1 MRWSGL
7 LRHLDVRG
15 AESKALRKLLDG
27 LVASGDVRLGQRGRY
42 ELTEPPEKVAGEV
55 VGDVPG
61 LLAVQTAD
69 GCVPLA
75 RGHRVRGVR
84 AGDRVEG
91 SRTKEGVVVRRV
103 VSPSSEPLI
112 GALVAPLA
120 APHGEGSD
128 RERGYGSYAAPWV
141 ESLDPGLRGRVD
153 LAVPPARAR
162 DGAIVEVEVLEV
174 GFRRVSGRVVGVRDA
189 GNEAA
194 RATDAALAAYRIPCV
209 WPAALEGSAPHSAVE
224 GETPSV
230 QSSAGAPRGAVEGG
244 THPLQRG
251 TGAPRGAVEGETPS
265 FQRAVPATKSD
276 GDRLDLRGMPL
287 VTIDGEDARDFDD
300 AVFAERRRNGGWRL
314 VVAIADVSHYV
325 AHDSPLDH
333 EARRRGNS
341 VYLPDRV
348 VPMLP
353 EALSNGLCSLRPDED
368 RLAVVCDMLVS
379 ARGRVSRHRFT
390 RATIR
395 SEARLTYTEVAAFL
409 KGRGGVENPAVATS
423 LKALN
428 DVRKALTAQREE
440 RGALDLESH
449 ESRVELQDG
458 RPASVVEVARND
470 AHRLIEEAMIAA
482 NVATARE
489 LERLL
494 KQDEKGPA
502 SGTRPVYRVHEPPPS
517 DRLDALEPALRLAGV
532 SVPPAPVTP
541 PALSAALVRAKS
553 ASSLPGWIWDIL
565 TLRSLAQARYETRRL
580 GHFGLA
586 LSTYVH
592 FTSPIRRYSDLLV
605 HRILLGWRPN
615 ADEQDEVCAHIS
627 ATERRA
633 ESAERMVDN
642 WLKCTLIEHRVGE
655 TFSGRIAGV
664 TGFGLFVELD
674 GTGVQGLLHIGSL
687 GADYFHHVPAAMA
700 LVGERSGRRFA
711 LGDAVK
717 VVLQDVS
724 PPTGRV
730 DLRLAERPAHSER
743 MPRERRGRGRRRR

>member
-1 MRWSGL
+1 MLTRGELVEAFVERGSMRWSGL
-7 LRHLDVRG
+7 LRHFDARG
-15 AESKALRKLLDG
+15 AESKTLRRLLDG
-27 LVASGDVRLGQRGRY
+27 LLASGDVRLGQRGRY
-42 ELTEPPEKVAGEV
+42 ELTQPPETIAGEV
-55 VGDVPG
+55 VGDAPG
-61 LLAVQTAD
+61 LLAVATSD
-69 GCVPLA
+69 GAVPLS

-84 AGDRVEG
+84 SGDRVEG
-91 SRTKEGVVVRRV
+91 SHTKEGVVVRRV
-103 VSPSSEPLI
+103 LSPSSEPLV
-112 GALVAPLA
+112 GALNAPLP
-120 APHGEGSD
+120 APQGEASG
-128 RERGYGSYAAPWV
+128 REGRTGSYAAPWV

-153 LAVPPARAR
+153 LAVPPAGAR

-174 GFRRVSGRVVGVRDA
+174 GARRVSGRVIGVRDA

-209 WPAALEGSAPHSAVE
+209 WPAALQDGAPDDAVD
-224 GETPSV
+224 GATPSRRRKT
-230 QSSAGAPRGAVEGG
+230 AGPAV
-244 THPLQRG
+244 
-251 TGAPRGAVEGETPS
+251 
-265 FQRAVPATKSD
+265 KSD
-276 GDRLDLRGMPL
+276 DDRLDLCSMPL

-300 AVFAERRRNGGWRL
+300 AVFAERCAGGGWRL

-325 AHDSPLDH
+325 ARDSELDR

-379 ARGRVSRHRFT
+379 AEGRVSGHSFA

-395 SEARLTYTEVAAFL
+395 SQARLTYTEVAAFL
-409 KGRGGVENPAVATS
+409 EGRASVDNPAIATS
-423 LKALN
+423 LQAL
-428 DVRKALTAQREE
+428 DGVRMALTAQREE

-458 RPASVVEVARND
+458 RPASVVEVERND

-494 KQDEKGPA
+494 KQEGKGPA
-502 SGTRPVYRVHEPPPS
+502 SGTNPVYRVHEPPPS

-532 SVPPAPVTP
+532 AVPPAPVTP
-541 PALSAALVRAKS
+541 PALSEALTRAKA
-553 ASSLPGWIWDIL
+553 ASSLPNWIWDIL
-565 TLRSLAQARYETRRL
+565 ALRSLAQARYETRRL

-586 LSTYVH
+586 LATYVH

-605 HRILLGWRPN
+605 HRILFGWRPS
-615 ADEQDEVCAHIS
+615 ADELDEVCAHIS

-642 WLKCTLIEHRVGE
+642 WLKCALIEHRVGE
-655 TFSGRIAGV
+655 TFSGRVAGV

-674 GTGVQGLLHIGSL
+674 GTGVQGLVHIGSL

-724 PPTGRV
+724 PPMGRV
-730 DLRLAERPAHSER
+730 DLRLAERPASSER
-743 MPRERRGRGRRRR
+743 TPRQRRGKGRRR

>member
-1 MRWSGL
+1 VLTRGELVEAFAERGSMRWSGL

-15 AESKALRKLLDG
+15 AESKALRRLLDG

-42 ELTEPPEKVAGEV
+42 ELTQPPEKIAGEV
-55 VGDVPG
+55 VGEVAG
-61 LLAVQTAD
+61 LLAVKTAA
-69 GCVPLA
+69 GRVPLA

-91 SRTKEGVVVRRV
+91 SRTKEGVVVGRV

-112 GALVAPLA
+112 GALNAPLP
-120 APHGEGSD
+120 APQDEAPD

-153 LAVPPARAR
+153 LVVPPAGVR

-174 GFRRVSGRVVGVRDA
+174 GFRRVSGRVIRVRDA

-209 WPAALEGSAPHSAVE
+209 WPAALEEGATHGALE
-224 GETPSV
+224 GETPCLER
-230 QSSAGAPRGAVEGG
+230 AP
-244 THPLQRG
+244 
-251 TGAPRGAVEGETPS
+251 APASE
-265 FQRAVPATKSD
+265 SD
-276 GDRLDLRGMPL
+276 DDRLDLRDMPL

-300 AVFAERRRNGGWRL
+300 AVFAERRRGGGWRL

-379 ARGRVSRHRFT
+379 ARGRVSRHSFT

-395 SEARLTYTEVAAFL
+395 SKARLTYTEVAAFL
-409 KGRGGVENPAVATS
+409 EGRGRVESPAVATS

-428 DVRKALTAQREE
+428 GVRKALTAQREE

-458 RPASVVEVARND
+458 RPASVVEVKQSD

-494 KQDEKGPA
+494 KQGGKGPA

-517 DRLDALEPALRLAGV
+517 DRLDALEPALRLASV

-541 PALSAALVRAKS
+541 SALSAALARAKS
-553 ASSLPGWIWDIL
+553 ASSQPEWIWDIL
-565 TLRSLAQARYETRRL
+565 TLRSLAQARYDTGRL

-586 LSTYVH
+586 LPTYVH

-605 HRILLGWRPN
+605 HRILLGWRPS
-615 ADEQDEVCAHIS
+615 ADEQAEVCTHIS

-642 WLKCTLIEHRVGE
+642 WLKCALIEHRVGE

-674 GTGVQGLLHIGSL
+674 GAGVQGLLHIGSL

-717 VVLQDVS
+717 VVLEDVS

-730 DLRLAERPAHSER
+730 DLRLAERPPRSER

>member
-7 LRHLDVRG
+7 LRHFDARG
-15 AESKALRKLLDG
+15 TESKTLRKLLDG
-27 LVASGDVRLGQRGRY
+27 LLASGEVRLGRRGRY
-42 ELTEPPEKVAGEV
+42 ELTQPPERV
-55 VGDVPG
+55 VGQVVEHG
-61 LLAVQTAD
+61 AALAVETSE
-69 GCVPLA
+69 GLA
-75 RGHRVRGVR
+75 TLSRGHRVRGVR
-84 AGDRVEG
+84 PGDRIEG
-91 SRTKEGVVVRRV
+91 SRTKEGVAVRRV
-103 VSPSSEPLI
+103 LSPSSESLI
-112 GALVAPLA
+112 GVLNAPLA
-120 APHGEGSD
+120 SPQGAGSE
-128 RERGYGSYAAPWV
+128 RERSGGSFAAPSV
-141 ESLDPGLRGRVD
+141 ESLDPGLRGRID
-153 LAVPPARAR
+153 LTVPPSGAR

-174 GFRRVSGRVVGVRDA
+174 GARRVSGRVVGVRDS

-194 RATDAALAAYRIPCV
+194 RASDAALAAYRIPRV
-209 WPAALEGSAPHSAVE
+209 WPPALQGTSAAANRFDATDAPAARDARPPNGDSARLAPQEPLPSDNASCPSPSRSVTLSNFT
-224 GETPSV
+224 ET
-230 QSSAGAPRGAVEGG
+230 A
-244 THPLQRG
+244 
-251 TGAPRGAVEGETPS
+251 
-265 FQRAVPATKSD
+265 KSD
-276 GDRLDLRGMPL
+276 RLLDLRNLPL

-300 AVFAERRRNGGWRL
+300 AVFAERRRGGGWRL

-325 AHDSPLDH
+325 AVGSPLDH

-353 EALSNGLCSLRPDED
+353 EALSNGLCSLRPGED

-379 ARGRVSRHRFT
+379 TRGRVSRHSFA

-395 SEARLTYTEVAAFL
+395 SRARLTYTEVAEFL
-409 KGRGGVENPAVATS
+409 EGRGRMAGRAVATS
-423 LKALN
+423 LKAL
-428 DVRKALTAQREE
+428 DGVRKALTAQRDE

-449 ESRVELQDG
+449 ESRVLLQDG
-458 RPASVVEVARND
+458 RPESVAPVARND

-482 NVATARE
+482 NVAAARE
-489 LERLL
+489 LERRL
-494 KQDEKGPA
+494 KPQGETPA

-517 DRLDALEPALRLAGV
+517 DRLDALEPALRLVGV
-532 SVPPAPVTP
+532 SLPPAPITP
-541 PALSAALVRAKS
+541 IALSEALARAK
-553 ASSLPGWIWDIL
+553 AKSSLPDWIWDVL

-586 LSTYVH
+586 LATYVH

-615 ADEQDEVCAHIS
+615 ADELDEICAHIS
-627 ATERRA
+627 TTERRA

-642 WLKCTLIEHRVGE
+642 WLKCALIEHRVGE
-655 TFSGRIAGV
+655 TFSGRVAGV

-674 GTGVQGLLHIGSL
+674 GTGVQGLLHIGAL

-711 LGDAVK
+711 LGDAIE

-730 DLRLAERPAHSER
+730 DLRLTERPADHR
-743 MPRERRGRGRRRR
+743 MPRQRRGQGRGRR

>member
-42 ELTEPPEKVAGEV
+42 ELTQPPEKVAGEV

-69 GCVPLA
+69 GRLPLA

-103 VSPSSEPLI
+103 VAPSSELLI
-112 GALVAPLA
+112 GALVAPLPT
-120 APHGEGSD
+120 PHGEGSE
-128 RERGYGSYAAPWV
+128 RERGFGSYAAPWV

-153 LAVPPARAR
+153 LAVPPAGAR
-162 DGAIVEVEVLEV
+162 DGAIVDVEVLEV

-209 WPAALEGSAPHSAVE
+209 WPAALEES
-224 GETPSV
+224 
-230 QSSAGAPRGAVEGG
+230 APRGAMEGG
-244 THPLQRG
+244 TPSLQRAA
-251 TGAPRGAVEGETPS
+251 T
-265 FQRAVPATKSD
+265 ATKSD
-276 GDRLDLRGMPL
+276 DRLDLREVPL

-325 AHDSPLDH
+325 AHDSALDH

-379 ARGRVSRHRFT
+379 AHGRVSRHSFA

-395 SEARLTYTEVAAFL
+395 SAARLTYTEVAAFL
-409 KGRGGVENPAVATS
+409 EGRGAVDSSAVATS
-423 LKALN
+423 LKALSG
-428 DVRKALTAQREE
+428 VRKALTAQREE

-458 RPASVVEVARND
+458 RPASVVDVERND
-470 AHRLIEEAMIAA
+470 AHRLVEEAMIAA

-494 KQDEKGPA
+494 KQDGKGPA

-532 SVPPAPVTP
+532 SVPPAPITP

-605 HRILLGWRPN
+605 HRILFGWRPN
-615 ADEQDEVCAHIS
+615 ADAQDEVCAHIS

-642 WLKCTLIEHRVGE
+642 WLKCALIEHRVGE

-674 GTGVQGLLHIGSL
+674 GAGVQGLLHIGSL

-711 LGDAVK
+711 LGDALK

-730 DLRLAERPAHSER
+730 DLRLAERPARSER

>member
-1 MRWSGL
+1 MLTRGELVEAFVERGSMRWSGL
-7 LRHLDVRG
+7 LQHFDARG
-15 AESKALRKLLDG
+15 AESKALRRLLDG
-27 LVASGDVRLGQRGRY
+27 LLASGDVRLGQRGRY
-42 ELTEPPEKVAGEV
+42 ELTQPPETIAGEV
-55 VGDVPG
+55 VGDAPG
-61 LLAVQTAD
+61 LLAVATSD
-69 GCVPLA
+69 GAVPLS

-84 AGDRVEG
+84 SGDRVEG

-103 VSPSSEPLI
+103 LSPSSEPLI
-112 GALVAPLA
+112 GALSAPLP
-120 APHGEGSD
+120 APPAEASGRD
-128 RERGYGSYAAPWV
+128 PRTGSYAAPWV

-153 LAVPPARAR
+153 LAVPPAGAR

-174 GFRRVSGRVVGVRDA
+174 GARRVSGRVIGVRDA

-209 WPAALEGSAPHSAVE
+209 WPEALVEGAPGDAVD
-224 GETPSV
+224 GETPSP
-230 QSSAGAPRGAVEGG
+230 QSKTAAPAV
-244 THPLQRG
+244 
-251 TGAPRGAVEGETPS
+251 
-265 FQRAVPATKSD
+265 KSGD
-276 GDRLDLRGMPL
+276 GRLDLCRMPL

-300 AVFAERRRNGGWRL
+300 AVFAERCAGGGWRL

-325 AHDSPLDH
+325 ARDSELDR

-379 ARGRVSRHRFT
+379 AEGRVSRHSFA

-395 SEARLTYTEVAAFL
+395 SQARLTYTEVAAFL
-409 KGRGGVENPAVATS
+409 EGRASLDNPAIATS
-423 LKALN
+423 LKAL
-428 DVRKALTAQREE
+428 DGVRLALTAQREE

-458 RPASVVEVARND
+458 RPASVVEVERND

-494 KQDEKGPA
+494 KQEGKGPA
-502 SGTRPVYRVHEPPPS
+502 SGTNPVYRVHEPPPS

-532 SVPPAPVTP
+532 AVPPAPVTP
-541 PALSAALVRAKS
+541 PALSEALARAKA
-553 ASSLPGWIWDIL
+553 ASSLPNWIWDIL
-565 TLRSLAQARYETRRL
+565 ALRSLAQARYETRRL

-586 LSTYVH
+586 LATYVH

-605 HRILLGWRPN
+605 HRILLGWRPS
-615 ADEQDEVCAHIS
+615 ADELDEVCAHIS

-642 WLKCTLIEHRVGE
+642 WLKCALIEHRVGE
-655 TFSGRIAGV
+655 TFSGRVAGV

-724 PPTGRV
+724 PPMGRV
-730 DLRLAERPAHSER
+730 DLRLAERPASSER
-743 MPRERRGRGRRRR
+743 MPRQRRGKGRRRR

>member
-1 MRWSGL
+1 MLTRGELVEAFVERGSMRWSGL
-7 LRHLDVRG
+7 LRHFDARG
-15 AESKALRKLLDG
+15 AESKALRRLLDG
-27 LVASGDVRLGQRGRY
+27 LLASGDVRLGQRGRY
-42 ELTEPPEKVAGEV
+42 ELTQPPETIAGEV
-55 VGDVPG
+55 VGDAPG
-61 LLAVQTAD
+61 LLAVATSD
-69 GCVPLA
+69 GAVPLS

-84 AGDRVEG
+84 SGDRVEG

-103 VSPSSEPLI
+103 LSPSSEPLI
-112 GALVAPLA
+112 GALSAPLP
-120 APHGEGSD
+120 APPAEASGRD
-128 RERGYGSYAAPWV
+128 PRTGSYAAPWV

-153 LAVPPARAR
+153 LAVPPAGAR

-174 GFRRVSGRVVGVRDA
+174 GARRVSGRVIGVRDA

-209 WPAALEGSAPHSAVE
+209 WPEALVEGAPGDAVD
-224 GETPSV
+224 GETPSRRRKT
-230 QSSAGAPRGAVEGG
+230 AALAV
-244 THPLQRG
+244 
-251 TGAPRGAVEGETPS
+251 
-265 FQRAVPATKSD
+265 KSD
-276 GDRLDLRGMPL
+276 DDRLDLASMPL

-300 AVFAERRRNGGWRL
+300 AVFAERCAGGGWRL

-325 AHDSPLDH
+325 ARDSELDR

-379 ARGRVSRHRFT
+379 AEGRVSGHSFT

-395 SEARLTYTEVAAFL
+395 SQARLTYTEVAAFL
-409 KGRGGVENPAVATS
+409 EGRASVDNPAIATS
-423 LKALN
+423 LQAL
-428 DVRKALTAQREE
+428 DGVRLALTAQREE

-458 RPASVVEVARND
+458 HPASVVEVERND

-494 KQDEKGPA
+494 KQDGKGPA
-502 SGTRPVYRVHEPPPS
+502 SGTSPVYRVHEPPPS

-532 SVPPAPVTP
+532 AVPPAPITP
-541 PALSAALVRAKS
+541 PAMSEALARAKA
-553 ASSLPGWIWDIL
+553 ASSLPNWIWDIL
-565 TLRSLAQARYETRRL
+565 ALRSLAQARYETRRL

-586 LSTYVH
+586 LATYVH

-605 HRILLGWRPN
+605 HRILLGWRPS
-615 ADEQDEVCAHIS
+615 ADELDEICAHIS

-642 WLKCTLIEHRVGE
+642 WLKCALIEHRVGE
-655 TFSGRIAGV
+655 TFSGRVAGV

-724 PPTGRV
+724 PPMGRV
-730 DLRLAERPAHSER
+730 DLRLAERPASSER
-743 MPRERRGRGRRRR
+743 MPRQRRGKGRRRR

>member
-15 AESKALRKLLDG
+15 AESRVLRRLLDG

-42 ELTEPPEKVAGEV
+42 ELTEPPEKIAGEV

-69 GCVPLA
+69 GRVPLA

-103 VSPSSEPLI
+103 VAPSSELLI
-112 GALVAPLA
+112 GALVAPLP
-120 APHGEGSD
+120 APQDEGSE

-153 LAVPPARAR
+153 LVVPPAGAR

-174 GFRRVSGRVVGVRDA
+174 GGRRVSGRVVRVRDA

-209 WPAALEGSAPHSAVE
+209 WPAALEEGAPRGAME
-224 GETPSV
+224 GETPS
-230 QSSAGAPRGAVEGG
+230 
-244 THPLQRG
+244 LQR
-251 TGAPRGAVEGETPS
+251 APALMNESG
-265 FQRAVPATKSD
+265 
-276 GDRLDLRGMPL
+276 GDRLDLREVPL

-341 VYLPDRV
+341 VYLPGRV

-379 ARGRVSRHRFT
+379 ARGRVSRHSFT

-395 SEARLTYTEVAAFL
+395 STARLTYTEVAAFL
-409 KGRGGVENPAVATS
+409 EGRGSVDNAAVATS

-458 RPASVVEVARND
+458 RPASVVDVDRND

-494 KQDEKGPA
+494 KQDGKGPA

-532 SVPPAPVTP
+532 SVPPVPITP
-541 PALSAALVRAKS
+541 LALSAALERAKS

-642 WLKCTLIEHRVGE
+642 WLKCALIEHRVGE

-674 GTGVQGLLHIGSL
+674 GAGVQGLLHIGSL

-724 PPTGRV
+724 PPTARV
-730 DLRLAERPAHSER
+730 DLRLAERPARSEQ

>member
-1 MRWSGL
+1 MLTRGELVEAFVERGSMRWSGL
-7 LRHLDVRG
+7 LRHFDARG
-15 AESKALRKLLDG
+15 AESKALRRLLDG
-27 LVASGDVRLGQRGRY
+27 LLASGDVRLGQRGRY
-42 ELTEPPEKVAGEV
+42 ELTQPPETIVGEV
-55 VGDVPG
+55 VGDAPG
-61 LLAVQTAD
+61 LLAVATSD
-69 GCVPLA
+69 GAVPLS

-84 AGDRVEG
+84 SGDRVEG
-91 SRTKEGVVVRRV
+91 SHTKEGVVVRRV
-103 VSPSSEPLI
+103 LSPSSEPLI
-112 GALVAPLA
+112 GALSAPLP
-120 APHGEGSD
+120 APPAEASGRD
-128 RERGYGSYAAPWV
+128 PRTGSYAAPWV

-153 LAVPPARAR
+153 LAVPPAGAR

-174 GFRRVSGRVVGVRDA
+174 GARRVSGRVIGVRDA

-209 WPAALEGSAPHSAVE
+209 WPPELQEGAPGGTTD
-224 GETPSV
+224 GETPSP
-230 QSSAGAPRGAVEGG
+230 QSKTAAPAI
-244 THPLQRG
+244 
-251 TGAPRGAVEGETPS
+251 
-265 FQRAVPATKSD
+265 KSGD
-276 GDRLDLRGMPL
+276 DRLDLCSMPL

-300 AVFAERRRNGGWRL
+300 AVFAERCAGGGWRL

-325 AHDSPLDH
+325 ARDSELDR

-379 ARGRVSRHRFT
+379 AEGRVSGHSFA

-395 SEARLTYTEVAAFL
+395 SQARLTYTEVAAFL
-409 KGRGGVENPAVATS
+409 EGRTSLDNPAIATS
-423 LKALN
+423 LKAL
-428 DVRKALTAQREE
+428 DGVRMALTAQREE

-458 RPASVVEVARND
+458 RPASVVEVERND

-494 KQDEKGPA
+494 KQEGKGPA
-502 SGTRPVYRVHEPPPS
+502 SGTNPVYRVHEPPPS

-532 SVPPAPVTP
+532 AVPPAPVTP
-541 PALSAALVRAKS
+541 PALSEALTRAKA
-553 ASSLPGWIWDIL
+553 ASSLPNWIWDIL
-565 TLRSLAQARYETRRL
+565 ALRSLAQARYETRRL

-586 LSTYVH
+586 LATYVH

-605 HRILLGWRPN
+605 HRILLGWRPS
-615 ADEQDEVCAHIS
+615 ADELDEVCAHIS

-642 WLKCTLIEHRVGE
+642 WLKCALIEHRVGE
-655 TFSGRIAGV
+655 TFSGRVAGV

-687 GADYFHHVPAAMA
+687 GADYFHHAPAAMA

-724 PPTGRV
+724 PPMGRV
-730 DLRLAERPAHSER
+730 DLRLAERPASSER
-743 MPRERRGRGRRRR
+743 MSRQRRGKGRRRR

>member
-1 MRWSGL
+1 MLTRGELVEAFVERGSMRWSGL
-7 LRHLDVRG
+7 LRHFDARG
-15 AESKALRKLLDG
+15 AESKTLRRLLDG
-27 LVASGDVRLGQRGRY
+27 LLASGDVRLGQRGRY
-42 ELTEPPEKVAGEV
+42 ELTQPPETIAGEV
-55 VGDVPG
+55 VGDAPG
-61 LLAVQTAD
+61 LLAVATSD
-69 GCVPLA
+69 GAVPLS

-84 AGDRVEG
+84 SGDRVEG
-91 SRTKEGVVVRRV
+91 SHTKEGVVVRRV
-103 VSPSSEPLI
+103 LSPSSEPLI
-112 GALVAPLA
+112 GALNAPLP
-120 APHGEGSD
+120 APQGEASG
-128 RERGYGSYAAPWV
+128 REGRTGSYAAPWV

-153 LAVPPARAR
+153 LAVPPAGAR

-174 GFRRVSGRVVGVRDA
+174 GARRVSGRVIGVRDA

-209 WPAALEGSAPHSAVE
+209 WPEALVE
-224 GETPSV
+224 GAPGDAVDGATPSPR
-230 QSSAGAPRGAVEGG
+230 SKTAAPAV
-244 THPLQRG
+244 
-251 TGAPRGAVEGETPS
+251 
-265 FQRAVPATKSD
+265 KSGD
-276 GDRLDLRGMPL
+276 DRLDLCRMPL

-300 AVFAERRRNGGWRL
+300 AVFAERCAGGGWRL

-325 AHDSPLDH
+325 ARDSELDR

-379 ARGRVSRHRFT
+379 AEGRVSRHSFA

-395 SEARLTYTEVAAFL
+395 SQARLTYTEVAAFL
-409 KGRGGVENPAVATS
+409 EGRASVDNPAIATS
-423 LKALN
+423 LQAL
-428 DVRKALTAQREE
+428 DGVRMALTAQREE

-458 RPASVVEVARND
+458 RPASVVEVERND

-494 KQDEKGPA
+494 KQEGKGPA
-502 SGTRPVYRVHEPPPS
+502 SGTNPVYRVHEPPPS

-532 SVPPAPVTP
+532 AVPPAPVTP
-541 PALSAALVRAKS
+541 PALSEALTRAKA
-553 ASSLPGWIWDIL
+553 ASSLPNWIWDIL
-565 TLRSLAQARYETRRL
+565 ALRSLAQARYETRRL

-586 LSTYVH
+586 LATYVH

-605 HRILLGWRPN
+605 HRILLGWRPS
-615 ADEQDEVCAHIS
+615 ADELDEICAHIS

-642 WLKCTLIEHRVGE
+642 WLKCALIEHRVGE
-655 TFSGRIAGV
+655 TFSGRVAGV

-724 PPTGRV
+724 PPMGRV
-730 DLRLAERPAHSER
+730 DLRLAERPASSER
-743 MPRERRGRGRRRR
+743 MPRQRRGKGRRRR

>member
-15 AESKALRKLLDG
+15 AESKALRRLLDG
-27 LVASGDVRLGQRGRY
+27 LLASGDVRLGQRGRY
-42 ELTEPPEKVAGEV
+42 ELTQPPEKIAGEV

-61 LLAVQTAD
+61 LLAVQTAA
-69 GCVPLA
+69 GRAPLA
-75 RGHRVRGVR
+75 RGHRVRGLR

-91 SRTKEGVVVRRV
+91 SRMKEGVVVGRV

-112 GALVAPLA
+112 GALSAHLSAPQGRSA
-120 APHGEGSD
+120 G
-128 RERGYGSYAAPWV
+128 ERGFGSYAAPWV

-153 LAVPPARAR
+153 LVVPPVGVR

-174 GFRRVSGRVVGVRDA
+174 GLRRVSGRVVRVRDA

-194 RATDAALAAYRIPCV
+194 RATDAALAAYRIPYV
-209 WPAALEGSAPHSAVE
+209 WPAGLEEGAPRGAME
-224 GETPSV
+224 GETPS
-230 QSSAGAPRGAVEGG
+230 
-244 THPLQRG
+244 LQRG
-251 TGAPRGAVEGETPS
+251 TGAPYGTVEDETAS
-265 FQRAVPATKSD
+265 LHRAAFPATKSD
-276 GDRLDLRGMPL
+276 DDRLDLRGMPL

-325 AHDSPLDH
+325 APDSPLDH

-379 ARGRVSRHRFT
+379 AHGRVSRHSFA

-395 SEARLTYTEVAAFL
+395 SVARLTYTEVAAFL
-409 KGRGGVENPAVATS
+409 DGRGSVESPAVATS
-423 LKALN
+423 LKAL
-428 DVRKALTAQREE
+428 DGVREALTAQREE

-458 RPASVVEVARND
+458 RPTSVVDVERND
-470 AHRLIEEAMIAA
+470 AHRLVEEAMIAA

-494 KQDEKGPA
+494 KQDGKGPA

-517 DRLDALEPALRLAGV
+517 DRLDALEPALRHAGV
-532 SVPPAPVTP
+532 SVPPAPITP
-541 PALSAALVRAKS
+541 PALSEALVRAKS

-605 HRILLGWRPN
+605 HRILFGWRPN

-642 WLKCTLIEHRVGE
+642 WLKCVLIEHRVGE

-674 GTGVQGLLHIGSL
+674 GAGVQGLLHIGSL

-700 LVGERSGRRFA
+700 LVGERSGRRFV

-730 DLRLAERPAHSER
+730 DLRLAERPARSEQ

>member
-1 MRWSGL
+1 M
-7 LRHLDVRG
+7 D
-15 AESKALRKLLDG
+15 
-27 LVASGDVRLGQRGRY
+27 
-42 ELTEPPEKVAGEV
+42 
-55 VGDVPG
+55 
-61 LLAVQTAD
+61 
-69 GCVPLA
+69 
-75 RGHRVRGVR
+75 
-84 AGDRVEG
+84 
-91 SRTKEGVVVRRV
+91 
-103 VSPSSEPLI
+103 
-112 GALVAPLA
+112 
-120 APHGEGSD
+120 
-128 RERGYGSYAAPWV
+128 
-141 ESLDPGLRGRVD
+141 
-153 LAVPPARAR
+153 
-162 DGAIVEVEVLEV
+162 
-174 GFRRVSGRVVGVRDA
+174 
-189 GNEAA
+189 
-194 RATDAALAAYRIPCV
+194 
-209 WPAALEGSAPHSAVE
+209 
-224 GETPSV
+224 GETPSP
-230 QSSAGAPRGAVEGG
+230 QSKTAAPAV
-244 THPLQRG
+244 
-251 TGAPRGAVEGETPS
+251 
-265 FQRAVPATKSD
+265 KSGD
-276 GDRLDLRGMPL
+276 DRLDLRSMPL

-300 AVFAERRRNGGWRL
+300 AVFAERRAGGGWRL

-325 AHDSPLDH
+325 AHDSPLDR

-379 ARGRVSRHRFT
+379 AEGRVSGHSFA

-395 SEARLTYTEVAAFL
+395 SQARLTYTEVAAFL
-409 KGRGGVENPAVATS
+409 EGRASVDNPAIATS
-423 LKALN
+423 LQAL
-428 DVRKALTAQREE
+428 DGVRMALTAQREE

-458 RPASVVEVARND
+458 RPASVVEVERND

-494 KQDEKGPA
+494 KQEGKGPA
-502 SGTRPVYRVHEPPPS
+502 SGTNPVYRVHEPPPS

-532 SVPPAPVTP
+532 AVPPAPVTP
-541 PALSAALVRAKS
+541 PALSEALTRAKA
-553 ASSLPGWIWDIL
+553 ASSLPNWIWDIL
-565 TLRSLAQARYETRRL
+565 ALRSLAQARYETRRL

-586 LSTYVH
+586 LATYVH

-605 HRILLGWRPN
+605 HRILFGWRPS
-615 ADEQDEVCAHIS
+615 ADELDEICAHIS

-642 WLKCTLIEHRVGE
+642 WLKCALIEHRVGE
-655 TFSGRIAGV
+655 TFSGRVAGV

-724 PPTGRV
+724 PPMGRV
-730 DLRLAERPAHSER
+730 DLRLAERPASSER
-743 MPRERRGRGRRRR
+743 MPRQRRGKGRRRR

>member
-1 MRWSGL
+1 MLTRGELVEAFVERGSMRWSGL
-7 LRHLDVRG
+7 LRHFDARG
-15 AESKALRKLLDG
+15 AESKALRRLLDG
-27 LVASGDVRLGQRGRY
+27 LLASGDVRLGQRGRY
-42 ELTEPPEKVAGEV
+42 ELTQPPETIAGEV
-55 VGDVPG
+55 VGDAPG
-61 LLAVQTAD
+61 LLAVATSD
-69 GCVPLA
+69 GAVPLS

-84 AGDRVEG
+84 SGDRVEG
-91 SRTKEGVVVRRV
+91 SHTKEGVVVRRV
-103 VSPSSEPLI
+103 LSPSSEPLI
-112 GALVAPLA
+112 GALNAPLP
-120 APHGEGSD
+120 APQGEASG
-128 RERGYGSYAAPWV
+128 REGRTGSYAAPWV

-153 LAVPPARAR
+153 LAVPPAGAR

-174 GFRRVSGRVVGVRDA
+174 GARRVSGRVIGVRDA

-209 WPAALEGSAPHSAVE
+209 WPAALQEGAPGGTMD
-224 GETPSV
+224 GETPSP
-230 QSSAGAPRGAVEGG
+230 QSKAAAPAV
-244 THPLQRG
+244 
-251 TGAPRGAVEGETPS
+251 
-265 FQRAVPATKSD
+265 KSGD
-276 GDRLDLRGMPL
+276 DRLDLCSMPL

-300 AVFAERRRNGGWRL
+300 AVFAERCAGGGWRL

-325 AHDSPLDH
+325 ARDSELDR

-379 ARGRVSRHRFT
+379 AEGRVSRHSFA

-395 SEARLTYTEVAAFL
+395 SQARLTYTEVAAFL
-409 KGRGGVENPAVATS
+409 EGRASVDNPAIATS
-423 LKALN
+423 LQAL
-428 DVRKALTAQREE
+428 DGVRMALTAQREE

-458 RPASVVEVARND
+458 RPASVVEVERND

-494 KQDEKGPA
+494 KQEGKGPA
-502 SGTRPVYRVHEPPPS
+502 SGTNPVYRVHEPPPS
-517 DRLDALEPALRLAGV
+517 DRLDTLEPALRLAGV
-532 SVPPAPVTP
+532 AVPPAPVTP
-541 PALSAALVRAKS
+541 PVLSEALARAKA
-553 ASSLPGWIWDIL
+553 ASSLPNWIWDIL
-565 TLRSLAQARYETRRL
+565 ALRSLAQARYETRRL

-586 LSTYVH
+586 LATYVH

-605 HRILLGWRPN
+605 HRILLGWRPS
-615 ADEQDEVCAHIS
+615 ADELDEVCAHIS

-642 WLKCTLIEHRVGE
+642 WLKCALIEHRVGE
-655 TFSGRIAGV
+655 TFSGRVAGV

-724 PPTGRV
+724 PPMGRV
-730 DLRLAERPAHSER
+730 DLRLAERPASSER
-743 MPRERRGRGRRRR
+743 MSRQRRGKGRRRR

>member
-1 MRWSGL
+1 MLTRGELVEAFVERGSMRWSGL
-7 LRHLDVRG
+7 LRHFDARG
-15 AESKALRKLLDG
+15 AESKALRRLLDG
-27 LVASGDVRLGQRGRY
+27 LLASGDVRLGQRGRY
-42 ELTEPPEKVAGEV
+42 ELTQPPETIAGEV
-55 VGDVPG
+55 VGDAPG
-61 LLAVQTAD
+61 LLAVATSD
-69 GCVPLA
+69 GAVPLS

-84 AGDRVEG
+84 SGDRVEG

-103 VSPSSEPLI
+103 LSPSSEPLI
-112 GALVAPLA
+112 GALSAPLP
-120 APHGEGSD
+120 APPAEASGRDPGT
-128 RERGYGSYAAPWV
+128 GSYAAPWV

-153 LAVPPARAR
+153 LAVPPAGAR

-174 GFRRVSGRVVGVRDA
+174 GARRVSGRVIGVRGA

-209 WPAALEGSAPHSAVE
+209 WPEALVEGAPGDAVN
-224 GETPSV
+224 GETPSP
-230 QSSAGAPRGAVEGG
+230 QSKTAAPAV
-244 THPLQRG
+244 
-251 TGAPRGAVEGETPS
+251 
-265 FQRAVPATKSD
+265 KSGD
-276 GDRLDLRGMPL
+276 GRLDLCRMPL

-300 AVFAERRRNGGWRL
+300 AVFAERCAGGGWRL

-325 AHDSPLDH
+325 ARDSELDR

-379 ARGRVSRHRFT
+379 AEGRVSGHSFA

-395 SEARLTYTEVAAFL
+395 SQARLTYTEVAAFL
-409 KGRGGVENPAVATS
+409 EGRASVDNPAIATS
-423 LKALN
+423 LQAL
-428 DVRKALTAQREE
+428 DGVRMALTAQREE

-458 RPASVVEVARND
+458 RPAGVVEVERND

-494 KQDEKGPA
+494 KQEGKGPA
-502 SGTRPVYRVHEPPPS
+502 SGTNPVYRVHEPPPS

-532 SVPPAPVTP
+532 AVPPAPVTP
-541 PALSAALVRAKS
+541 PALSEALARAKA
-553 ASSLPGWIWDIL
+553 ASSLPNWIWDIL
-565 TLRSLAQARYETRRL
+565 ALRSLAQARYETRRL

-586 LSTYVH
+586 LATYVH

-605 HRILLGWRPN
+605 HRILLGWRPS
-615 ADEQDEVCAHIS
+615 ADELDEVCAHIS

-642 WLKCTLIEHRVGE
+642 WLKCALIEHRVGE
-655 TFSGRIAGV
+655 TFSGRVAGV

-711 LGDAVK
+711 LGDAAK

-724 PPTGRV
+724 PPMGRV
-730 DLRLAERPAHSER
+730 DLRLAERPASSER
-743 MPRERRGRGRRRR
+743 MPRQRRGKGRRRR

>member
-15 AESKALRKLLDG
+15 AESKALRRLLDG

-42 ELTEPPEKVAGEV
+42 ELTQPPEKIAGEV

-69 GCVPLA
+69 GRVPLA

-91 SRTKEGVVVRRV
+91 SRTKEGVTVRRV

-112 GALVAPLA
+112 GALNAPLP
-120 APHGEGSD
+120 APQDEAPD

-153 LAVPPARAR
+153 LVVPPAGVR

-174 GFRRVSGRVVGVRDA
+174 GARRVSGRIAGVRDA

-209 WPAALEGSAPHSAVE
+209 WPAALEEGAPRGAME

-230 QSSAGAPRGAVEGG
+230 Q
-244 THPLQRG
+244 
-251 TGAPRGAVEGETPS
+251 
-265 FQRAVPATKSD
+265 RAATATKSD
-276 GDRLDLRGMPL
+276 DRLDLRDMSL

-379 ARGRVSRHRFT
+379 AQGRVSRHSFA

-409 KGRGGVENPAVATS
+409 EGGGGVENPAVATS
-423 LKALN
+423 LKAL
-428 DVRKALTAQREE
+428 DGVRKALTAQREE

-458 RPASVVEVARND
+458 RPASVVDVERND
-470 AHRLIEEAMIAA
+470 AHRLVEEAMIAA

-494 KQDEKGPA
+494 KQDGKGPA

-532 SVPPAPVTP
+532 SVPPAPITP

-605 HRILLGWRPN
+605 HRILFGWRPN
-615 ADEQDEVCAHIS
+615 ADAQDEVCAHIS

-642 WLKCTLIEHRVGE
+642 WLKCALIEHRVGE

-674 GTGVQGLLHIGSL
+674 GAGVQGLLHIGSL

-711 LGDAVK
+711 LGDALK

-730 DLRLAERPAHSER
+730 DLRLAERPARSER
-743 MPRERRGRGRRRR
+743 LPRERRGRGRRRR